1 MLHPELA
8 NHLATEK
15 DKTSRTKHQR
25 PKSTTKDG
33 LKQNRRFASRVF
45 KRLPYHLPNA
55 VALTYFGSKIHMTTN
70 LLAA

>member
-33 LKQNRRFASRVF
+33 
-45 KRLPYHLPNA
+45 P
-55 VALTYFGSKIHMTTN
+55 
-70 LLAA
+70 

>member
-25 PKSTTKDG
+25 PKSATKDG
-33 LKQNRRFASRVF
+33 PYAKQEICLK
-45 KRLPYHLPNA
+45 
-55 VALTYFGSKIHMTTN
+55 GI
-70 LLAA
+70 